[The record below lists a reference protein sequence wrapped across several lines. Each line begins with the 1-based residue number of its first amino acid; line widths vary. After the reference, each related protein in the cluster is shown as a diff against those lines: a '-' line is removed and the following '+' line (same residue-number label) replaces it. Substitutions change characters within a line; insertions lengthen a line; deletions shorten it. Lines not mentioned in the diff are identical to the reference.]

1 MASATS
7 SSDFVIGKLLGEG
20 AFGKVFLCHE
30 KTDKS
35 RKYAMKVI
43 DLSKS
48 PPEERDSAV
57 REAKLLQQLKH
68 EHIVAYVSS
77 FRERAS
83 LCIVTEYCDS
93 GDLSDALEK
102 QRGRALPEDQIV
114 NWFGQICRALKYLH
128 IRNILHRD
136 IKTQNV
142 FLTGPKKDAKLGD
155 LGIAKVLDR
164 RQSKAVTMCG
174 TPSYMSPEI
183 FQGKPYDTKSDIWSM
198 GVVVYEMTTLEKP
211 FDANFMQ
218 QLIFQI
224 VHGKLPPMPKDKYSK
239 QLCSLL
245 EKMLCKDPSTRPSAD
260 DILKNP
266 SFITF
271 KQNKTRKHKTKYY
284 ETQTGNTDAKIKY
297 QFSTNEGLVIKLYK
311 KHIARLDVDAIVNA
325 ANHRLANVGGVAD
338 VIAKA
343 AGHKMAQE
351 CNHIITQQ
359 GQILDGDNVVTSAG
373 NLPYKAVIHA
383 VGPRWHEHKNK
394 AECLKILKFTIINIL
409 DTARSNNFKCV
420 AMPPISSGVCGVP
433 KSMCAAMYLRGI
445 SEFSKQGQL
454 GSMKEFHIIDIH
466 DDILDMTND
475 WYSKLQ
481 KNPRCLD
488 VDAVLSGSDG
498 VNILRNYR
506 GKTDIHIYTKD
517 ILKIRGIDVIV
528 VSEDSFVKGEG
539 GLSRTLLT
547 AGCDQYRQEH
557 RQLQPQ
563 SNNSTTGLSR
573 TVVFMTTGGHKLPF
587 KHVVHAVL
595 RREKGDTEDQYQTV
609 LWSTIDNVL
618 STVNTMKTANDVT
631 LAIPM
636 IGLGA
641 KPSDEIMKKCCWTL
655 KESITKFLEI
665 WPSIHISEIHL
676 VNNFDT
682 TTRVLQ
688 QMFHNTKS
696 SR

>member
-7 SSDFVIGKLLGEG
+7 PSDFVIGKLLGEG

-30 KTDKS
+30 KMDKS

-48 PPEERDSAV
+48 PPEERDAAV
-57 REAKLLQQLKH
+57 RESKLLQQLKH

-77 FRERAS
+77 FKERAS
-83 LCIVTEYCDS
+83 LCIVTEYCDG
-93 GDLSDALEK
+93 GDLSEVLE
-102 QRGRALPEDQIV
+102 QRRERALAEDQIV

-164 RQSKAVTMCG
+164 RNSKAVTMCG

-183 FQGKPYDTKSDIWSM
+183 FQFKPYDTKSDIWAL

-211 FDANFMQ
+211 FDAMFMQ
-218 QLIFQI
+218 QLVFQV
-224 VHGKLPPMPKDKYSK
+224 VHGKLPPMPKKNTVHN
-239 QLCSLL
+239 
-245 EKMLCKDPSTRPSAD
+245 PSTRPSAV
-260 DILKNP
+260 DILNNP
-266 SFITF
+266 LFATF
-271 KQNKTRKHKTKYY
+271 KKNKTRKQKTKYD
-284 ETQTGNTDAKIKY
+284 ETQAGNKDANIKFQFNTD
-297 QFSTNEGLVIKLYK
+297 EGLVIKLYK
-311 KHIARLDVDAIVNA
+311 KHIARLKVDAIVNA

-343 AGHKMAQE
+343 AGFKMAQE
-351 CNHIITQQ
+351 CNHIITQE
-359 GQILDGDNVVTSAG
+359 GQIFDGDNVVTSAG
-373 NLPYKAVIHA
+373 NLPYQAVIHA
-383 VGPRWHEHKNK
+383 VGPRWHEYKNK
-394 AECLKILKFTIINIL
+394 AECLNILKITISNIL
-409 DTARSNNFKCV
+409 DTARSKNFKCV

-445 SEFSKQGQL
+445 YDFSKQGKL

-466 DDILDMTND
+466 DDILDMIND
-475 WYSKLQ
+475 WHSKLK

-488 VDAVLSGSDG
+488 FDAVLSGSDG

-528 VSEDSFVKGEG
+528 VSEDSLVKGEG
-539 GLSRTLLT
+539 GLSRTLLA
-547 AGCDQYRQEH
+547 AGCDQYRHEH

-573 TVVFMTTGGHKLPF
+573 TVVLMTSGGHKLPF
-587 KHVVHAVL
+587 KHVLHAIL
-595 RREKGDTEDQYQTV
+595 RREKGDTEEMYQTV

-618 STVNTMKTANDVT
+618 STVNALDMKSKKDVT

-655 KESITKFLEI
+655 KESITKFLEL

-682 TTRVLQ
+682 TTRLLQ